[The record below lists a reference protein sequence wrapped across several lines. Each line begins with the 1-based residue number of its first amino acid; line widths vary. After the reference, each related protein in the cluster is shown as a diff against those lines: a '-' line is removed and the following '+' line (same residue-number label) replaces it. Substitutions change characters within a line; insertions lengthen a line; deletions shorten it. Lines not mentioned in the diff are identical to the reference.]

1 MFRIRWIGFPY
12 KHCYFWLVLPARLHG
27 FQNRDEVY
35 FGEVKAPSMP
45 VSILQRNIRIQ
56 YFFSWNKLTKGDSS
70 SLGLFQLFVPPGF
83 VASWCRSYRK
93 LIPYFDVYKMVRTQ
107 NVVTSYG
114 RGGRIRVLFTR
125 ILPNLVTLRFVTVT
139 KSPYYNQTTLGTN
152 LPD

>member
-1 MFRIRWIGFPY
+1 MEHLERHYRPPNLAHAILYYAIHKTFRIRWIGFPY
-12 KHCYFWLVLPARLHG
+12 KHCYSWLVLPARLHG

-93 LIPYFDVYKMVRTQ
+93 LIPYFDVYKMVRTL
-107 NVVTSYG
+107 TCDH
-114 RGGRIRVLFTR
+114 T
-125 ILPNLVTLRFVTVT
+125 LP
-139 KSPYYNQTTLGTN
+139 PYI
-152 LPD
+152 